1 MERRD
6 SASTSK
12 DQALREQRQW
22 FEVTLSCIGDGVIT
36 TDTEGNVTFLN
47 SVAEKMTGWATR
59 EAQGCHLEK
68 VFPIIDEDTRAP
80 VENPALLALK
90 EGVVYGLSNHT
101 LLITKDGREIAID
114 DSGAPIV
121 AGDKQIGAVLVFRDT
136 SERRQAERARA
147 LLAKIVESSEDA
159 IVSKTLDGI
168 ITSWNAAA
176 ERMFEYTAEEA
187 VGKPITIIIPK
198 DRLSEEDYILGNLR
212 QGKRI
217 FHMDTIRVTKSGK
230 LRNIS
235 LSVSPVRD
243 GNGKIIGA
251 SKIARDITERVRA
264 ERELQRLLA
273 SESAARAQAESARQQ
288 AEAASRA
295 KDEFLA
301 TISHEIRSPLNA
313 ILGWSQI
320 LNKTGLDE
328 ETLSRASQSIERNAR
343 AQVQLLSDL
352 LDISRV
358 ITGKLKI
365 NSHPVEVRS
374 ALDAALESMRAAA
387 EAKSLTIEV
396 RELDEHA
403 VVSGDPERLQQVFW
417 NLLSNAVKFTP
428 THGHIAI
435 TVQRKGFHVEIIVKD
450 SGVGIGTEFLP
461 YVFDRFTQADTGS
474 TRQHQGLGLGL
485 AIVRHL
491 VELHGG
497 SVHASSDGE
506 GKGSTFGVSLPIR
519 ARSEEIAKDV
529 AALNTQE
536 LDDLADRIALAKL
549 KVLIVD
555 DERDARELL
564 SAMLSA
570 KGAEVKTVSSA
581 REALDEIRKWQPSIL
596 VSDISMPGE
605 DGYALIRRVRKLAD
619 VGQVP
624 AVALTAYARAE
635 DRLRALAAGFQ
646 AHVAKPVEA
655 SELLMVIASLTDR
668 TVR

>member
-1 MERRD
+1 
-6 SASTSK
+6 
-12 DQALREQRQW
+12 
-22 FEVTLSCIGDGVIT
+22 
-36 TDTEGNVTFLN
+36 
-47 SVAEKMTGWATR
+47 
-59 EAQGCHLEK
+59 
-68 VFPIIDEDTRAP
+68 
-80 VENPALLALK
+80 
-90 EGVVYGLSNHT
+90 
-101 LLITKDGREIAID
+101 
-114 DSGAPIV
+114 
-121 AGDKQIGAVLVFRDT
+121 
-136 SERRQAERARA
+136 
-147 LLAKIVESSEDA
+147 
-159 IVSKTLDGI
+159 
-168 ITSWNAAA
+168 
-176 ERMFEYTAEEA
+176 
-187 VGKPITIIIPK
+187 
-198 DRLSEEDYILGNLR
+198 
-212 QGKRI
+212 
-217 FHMDTIRVTKSGK
+217 
-230 LRNIS
+230 
-235 LSVSPVRD
+235 
-243 GNGKIIGA
+243 
-251 SKIARDITERVRA
+251 
-264 ERELQRLLA
+264 
-273 SESAARAQAESARQQ
+273 
-288 AEAASRA
+288 
-295 KDEFLA
+295 
-301 TISHEIRSPLNA
+301 
-313 ILGWSQI
+313 
-320 LNKTGLDE
+320 
-328 ETLSRASQSIERNAR
+328 
-343 AQVQLLSDL
+343 LLSDL

-365 NSHPVEVRS
+365 NSHPVEVRT

-450 SGVGIGTEFLP
+450 SGVGIESEFLP

-506 GKGSTFGVSLPIR
+506 GKGSTFSVSLPIR

-529 AALNTQE
+529 AALNTQG

-581 REALDEIRKWQPSIL
+581 KEALDEIRKWQPSIL

-619 VGQVP
+619 VGRVP

>member
-68 VFPIIDEDTRAP
+68 VFPIIDEDTREP

-365 NSHPVEVRS
+365 NSHPVEVRT

-403 VVSGDPERLQQVFW
+403 IVSGDPERLQQVFW

-435 TVQRKGFHVEIIVKD
+435 TVQRTSFHVEIIVKD
-450 SGVGIGTEFLP
+450 SGVGIETEFLP

-519 ARSEEIAKDV
+519 PRSEEIAKDV
-529 AALNTQE
+529 AALNTQG

-581 REALDEIRKWQPSIL
+581 KEALDEIRKWRPSIL
-596 VSDISMPGE
+596 VSDICMPGE

-619 VGQVP
+619 VGRVP

>member
-1 MERRD
+1 MSYTPMSGCLSLQSSHAANRRRSVRIAERSIPRPSTALHSLASGRPMSRINALADTQARDCAKIVFPARPPSQSKSPVHAELAMERRD

-273 SESAARAQAESARQQ
+273 SESAARAQAER
-288 AEAASRA
+288 
-295 KDEFLA
+295 
-301 TISHEIRSPLNA
+301 
-313 ILGWSQI
+313 
-320 LNKTGLDE
+320 
-328 ETLSRASQSIERNAR
+328 
-343 AQVQLLSDL
+343 
-352 LDISRV
+352 
-358 ITGKLKI
+358 
-365 NSHPVEVRS
+365 
-374 ALDAALESMRAAA
+374 
-387 EAKSLTIEV
+387 KSV
-396 RELDEHA
+396 
-403 VVSGDPERLQQVFW
+403 
-417 NLLSNAVKFTP
+417 
-428 THGHIAI
+428 
-435 TVQRKGFHVEIIVKD
+435 
-450 SGVGIGTEFLP
+450 
-461 YVFDRFTQADTGS
+461 
-474 TRQHQGLGLGL
+474 
-485 AIVRHL
+485 
-491 VELHGG
+491 
-497 SVHASSDGE
+497 
-506 GKGSTFGVSLPIR
+506 
-519 ARSEEIAKDV
+519 
-529 AALNTQE
+529 
-536 LDDLADRIALAKL
+536 
-549 KVLIVD
+549 
-555 DERDARELL
+555 
-564 SAMLSA
+564 
-570 KGAEVKTVSSA
+570 
-581 REALDEIRKWQPSIL
+581 
-596 VSDISMPGE
+596 
-605 DGYALIRRVRKLAD
+605 
-619 VGQVP
+619 
-624 AVALTAYARAE
+624 
-635 DRLRALAAGFQ
+635 
-646 AHVAKPVEA
+646 
-655 SELLMVIASLTDR
+655 
-668 TVR
+668 